1 MKLEGNCRS
10 LFACCSA
17 ARSHEQERR
26 ASQVA
31 VTAIEQ
37 LFALRFA
44 NGLIQARMIAA
55 KNTLSFLTNFEK
67 FLPNVIHSA
76 SHYLCIE
83 VARCNAAAD
92 DMQGAQ

>member
-1 MKLEGNCRS
+1 MILEGNCGS

-26 ASQVA
+26 APQVA
-31 VTAIEQ
+31 ATAIEQ

-55 KNTLSFLTNFEK
+55 KNTLSFFTNFEK
-67 FLPNVIHSA
+67 L
-76 SHYLCIE
+76 
-83 VARCNAAAD
+83 VA
-92 DMQGAQ
+92 